1 MLLALV
7 LAFSLKHL
15 AHYRLRLRHDALVF
29 KWPIPQANPEYI
41 TSRLEEGPYG
51 AKLEAEINIIP
62 AYQSYASLNE
72 LETVVLANLA
82 KDSSRV
88 FELGTASGRTT
99 YIMASNMKSDG
110 HVTTITLSREQ
121 ALAYAAEGSDA
132 STDSE
137 HAIEESR
144 FETFLYS
151 GTPMENRITQ
161 LFGDSKQF
169 DASGH
174 EEAFDLIFVDGSHAY
189 SYVKHDSLMCRS
201 MLAPGGVMV
210 WHDYRG
216 KREVPGVYQCLNE
229 LHAEGWDMRH
239 IRGTSFVVW
248 RKQASSGKRFE
259 FSALR

>member
-1 MLLALV
+1 MTTLEIVLITICLLLALV
-7 LAFSLKHL
+7 LTLCIKHL

-51 AKLEAEINIIP
+51 AKLEAEITIIP
-62 AYQSYASLNE
+62 AYQAYASLNE

-82 KDSSRV
+82 KDSRRA

-99 YIMASNMKSDG
+99 YIIASNMSPDG

-121 ALAYAAEGSDA
+121 ALAYAAESKDA
-132 STDSE
+132 SSDSE
-137 HAIEESR
+137 HAVEESR
-144 FETFLYS
+144 FESFLYS
-151 GTPMENRITQ
+151 GTQMENRITQ

-169 DASGH
+169 DASSH
-174 EEAFDLIFVDGSHAY
+174 EAAFDLIFVDGSHAY

-216 KREVPGVYQCLNE
+216 NRAVPGVYQCLNE
-229 LHAEGWDMRH
+229 FRAEGWDLRH

-248 RKQASSGKRFE
+248 RKEA
-259 FSALR
+259 